1 MKGKSL
7 QSAGIFMGQATLSEV
22 TWGGSLWGDSVEWL
36 ASCVCETLAQNL
48 TLPDLEPSSGR
59 SGLSDSLWDAPRILR
74 CTQWNAMP
82 TVPIIKKPMPLG
94 RCHRTPENI
103 SPHLCPS
110 CLREDNGYTHANSIK
125 KSPVNVR
132 ECHGMLRFIWL
143 LYCSESFADEPWSPW
158 LTWLHS
164 AVSDIAG

>member
-22 TWGGSLWGDSVEWL
+22 TWGGSLWGDSAEWL
-36 ASCVCETLAQNL
+36 ASCVCDFGAKLDPSRPRTFFRKKRPLWQSLGCTENLAMR
-48 TLPDLEPSSGR
+48 TMKRDA
-59 SGLSDSLWDAPRILR
+59 DSAYNQEAHS
-74 CTQWNAMP
+74 TGA
-82 TVPIIKKPMPLG
+82 VPQDS
-94 RCHRTPENI
+94 ENI
-103 SPHLCPS
+103 SPHFCPC

-132 ECHGMLRFIWL
+132 EYHGMLRFIWL
-143 LYCSESFADEPWSPW
+143 LHCSESFADEPWSPW

-164 AVSDIAG
+164 AVSDTAG

>member
-7 QSAGIFMGQATLSEV
+7 QSAGAFVGQATLSEV
-22 TWGGSLWGDSVEWL
+22 TWGGHNEVTLQSSLL
-36 ASCVCETLAQNL
+36 AVCVTWVQNL
-48 TLPDLEPSSGR
+48 TLPNLELSSGR
-59 SGLSDSLWDAPRILR
+59 RSLFDSLWDAPRILR
-74 CTQWNAMP
+74 CARWNATL
-82 TVPIIKKPMPLG
+82 TVPIIKKPMALG

-103 SPHLCPS
+103 SLHFCLG

-132 ECHGMLRFIWL
+132 EYHGMLRFIWL
-143 LYCSESFADEPWSPW
+143 LHCLESFVDEPWSPW

-164 AVSDIAG
+164 VVSDIAG